1 MKILKCFAVLAGMLA
16 GSHAFAQ
23 QIDSRVVAG
32 PKPYEVYCEVFC
44 YSTDSFS
51 SKMSVE
57 VDLGQV
63 ERFLSKDRVL
73 ADEQGRPLVF
83 NSMMDAANYMA
94 ERGWT
99 FKQAYVTTSMSD
111 GKMMNSYVHWIMGK
125 VITDKSEITEGLR
138 TATKAR

>member
-23 QIDSRVVAG
+23 QADSLIVAG
-32 PKPYEVYCEVFC
+32 PEPYEVYCEVVC
-44 YSTDSFS
+44 YSAGSFS

-73 ADEQGRPLVF
+73 MDEQNRPLVF

-99 FKQAYVTTSMSD
+99 FKQAYVITSMSE
-111 GKMMNSYVHWIMGK
+111 GNTMTSFVHWIMGK
-125 VITDKSEITEGLR
+125 MITDKSEITEGLR
-138 TATKAR
+138 TAQMIR

>member
-1 MKILKCFAVLAGMLA
+1 MIILKCFAVLAGMLA

-23 QIDSRVVAG
+23 QIDSQVVAG

-44 YSTDSFS
+44 YSTEAFS

-83 NSMMDAANYMA
+83 NSMMDAANYMS

-99 FKQAYVTTSMSD
+99 FKQAYVTTSD
-111 GKMMNSYVHWIMGK
+111 NSSFVHWIMGK

-138 TATKAR
+138 TATRAQ